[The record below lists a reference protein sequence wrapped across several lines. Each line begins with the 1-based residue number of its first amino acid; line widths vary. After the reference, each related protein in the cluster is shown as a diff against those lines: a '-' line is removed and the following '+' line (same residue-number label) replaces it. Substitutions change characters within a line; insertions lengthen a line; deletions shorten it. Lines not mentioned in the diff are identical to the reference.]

1 MTRKIT
7 IYIQMESV
15 GPLNKSTIYHLPI
28 SINNGFYCNI
38 TKNHYIFFKEL
49 LVFSMLQT
57 NKILYRILYLI
68 ITQSE

>member
-28 SINNGFYCNI
+28 SITNGFYCNI
-38 TKNHYIFFKEL
+38 TKNHYIFKRITS
-49 LVFSMLQT
+49 VFHVTDKQDPL
-57 NKILYRILYLI
+57 
-68 ITQSE
+68 